1 MIHTMLCAENNH
13 VKYDLSHEEIVRLL
27 HDEQAI
33 LWLDLEAPSPE
44 EVQRVAEEFNFHAL
58 AIEDTT
64 REHMRPKVDAYD
76 DYYFIVCYDI
86 DYDEES
92 HLIDEHALYIFL
104 GKNYMVTI
112 HAEPVGEI
120 KEVAER
126 LRRNLEQIERGAGV
140 MLYSLLD
147 TVIDHYF
154 PVVDAIG
161 DRIEELEANVF
172 EQGATESLRDIFALK
187 REVLYLRR
195 VIAPERDALAVLARR
210 ELPIVSEAVSRYF
223 QDIYEHVLRVT
234 DAVDLYRDMLTSVLD
249 SYLSAN
255 ANQLAVASNNLN
267 QVMKTLTSWSI
278 ILMSVTLIAS
288 IYGMNFDIMPE
299 LHFRFGYPTAL
310 LAMVVLAAIL
320 YRYFKGRTWL

>member
-13 VKYDLSHEEIVRLL
+13 VKYDLSHDEIVSLL
-27 HDEQAI
+27 RDEHAI
-33 LWLDLEAPSPE
+33 LWLDLEVPSPE
-44 EVQRVAEEFNFHAL
+44 EVQRVAEEFNFHPL

-64 REHMRPKVDAYD
+64 RQHMRPKVDAYD
-76 DYYFIVCYDI
+76 DYYFIVTYDI
-86 DYDEES
+86 DYDEAT
-92 HLIDEHALYIFL
+92 HLIDEHALCIFL

-112 HAEPVGEI
+112 HAEPIGEI

-172 EQGATESLRDIFALK
+172 EQGAAESLRDIFALK
-187 REVLYLRR
+187 REVLTLRR

-278 ILMSVTLIAS
+278 ILMSITLIAS

-299 LHFRFGYPTAL
+299 LHFPFGYPAAL
-310 LAMVVLAAIL
+310 LAMVVLAALL
-320 YRYFKGRTWL
+320 YRYFKGRSWL